1 MARLAP
7 LFAAAFIQMMDDSM
21 TTEADLGAKDLV
33 INQPAEVSIS
43 VDVLHFLAPAVCMQ
57 IDFFSAC
64 IHSSE
69 HYSPH
74 VRMVVFCCGND
85 SLVHTTLPVGGALYQ
100 HFPAKAFYERQVND
114 FFWFN
119 G

>member
-1 MARLAP
+1 
-7 LFAAAFIQMMDDSM
+7 MMNIGWATD
-21 TTEADLGAKDLV
+21 ADLGAKGLV
-33 INQPAEVSIS
+33 IYQPAEVSIS
-43 VDVLHFLAPAVCMQ
+43 ADVLHFLAPAVCMQ
-57 IDFFSAC
+57 IDFFRTS

-69 HYSPH
+69 HHSPH

-85 SLVHTTLPVGGALYQ
+85 SLVHGTLPVGGAFYQ

-114 FFWFN
+114 FFWLN